1 MKGAMAVI
9 LAGLLVLSLPAM
21 AVSAS
26 DPEPSG
32 GPDETDGGVLGV
44 DEPDRGPTFVEA
56 NGTTNRLDPGEES
69 RSERIEHGN
78 DLGTSL
84 MAADDELR
92 VDYEQETLVRNE
104 FDNASGEEREEM
116 VRAGY
121 DRLRER
127 TDALE
132 DRERTAV
139 RAHAA
144 GERSTTELLQTFSR
158 NYHESDVIESALED
172 LVTYANEIPGYSLSI
187 RDDTRELETHRSD
200 VRSQLDTTPNG
211 FGDDRKS
218 LAVRTAETGYTLSL
232 LDRNYVRETTRFD
245 ARNTTQPNQFD
256 DIVDAHETA
265 QELYPW
271 VFGGDHHTHST
282 VAEER
287 TAQLYQIRAIHDHG
301 QLTASLDGGTSSVY
315 REVQTLD
322 YRQLPTINNSRWND
336 DGLVLS
342 INETA
347 ADGPAEVV
355 VTNAETGEP
364 EPATVSIDG
373 EAIDETGPNGSLWLL
388 PPDGDYDLRAE
399 TDDGSIEGT
408 VSSSDASGG
417 DE

>member
-21 AVSAS
+21 AVSAVDGES
-26 DPEPSG
+26 DG
-32 GPDETDGGVLGV
+32 TDEIVFET
-44 DEPDRGPTFVEA
+44 DEPDQGATFVEA
-56 NGTTNRLDPGEES
+56 NGTTNRLGPGEDR
-69 RSERIEHGN
+69 RSERIEHGSG
-78 DLGTSL
+78 LGTSL

-92 VDYEQETLVRNE
+92 VDYEQETLVRSG
-104 FDNASGEEREEM
+104 FDNATDEEREEM

-121 DRLRER
+121 DRLQER
-127 TDALE
+127 TDELE

-144 GERSTTELLQTFSR
+144 DDRSTTELLQTLSR
-158 NYHESDVIESALED
+158 NYHESDTIERALDD
-172 LVTYANEIPGYSLSI
+172 LVAYANEIPGYSLST
-187 RDDTRELETHRSD
+187 RDDARKLEMHRSD
-200 VRSQLDTTPNG
+200 VRSELETTTSQSG
-211 FGDDRKS
+211 ADRKS

-232 LDRNYVRETTRFD
+232 LDRNYLRETTRFD
-245 ARNTTQPNQFD
+245 SRNTTQPNQFE
-256 DIVDAHETA
+256 DITDAHGTA

-271 VFGGDHHTHST
+271 VFEADHESHSSDA
-282 VAEER
+282 VESR
-287 TAQLYQIRAIHDHG
+287 TGQLYRIQAIHDQG
-301 QLTASLDGGTSSVY
+301 QLTAYLDGGTGSAY

-322 YRQLPTINNSRWND
+322 HRQLPTINNSQWND

-355 VTNAETGEP
+355 VTDAETGAS
-364 EPATVSIDG
+364 EPATVSIDDEEVG
-373 EAIDETGPNGSLWLL
+373 ETGSNGSLWLL

-408 VSSSDASGG
+408 VSSSDAPSDG
-417 DE
+417 E